1 MVMQTY
7 QRAFTLIELMIVVA
21 VIAILAA
28 IAYPSYQESVRKTK
42 RTDAKADMMALAHNL
57 QRFKIVNF
65 SYMPNGTKVK
75 LADVGFSVDAN
86 GKAKIPSA
94 GTALYT
100 VELTWIKPYDGDS
113 NAHKKD
119 IENWVLT
126 ATPITGTQQAG
137 DGDLVMN
144 QQGHK
149 CWTKGMTCTPSA
161 TSNWDSK

>member
-7 QRAFTLIELMIVVA
+7 QRAFTLIELMIVVV

-75 LADVGFSVDAN
+75 LADVGFLVLMQM
-86 GKAKIPSA
+86 GKLKFLVQVQHCIR
-94 GTALYT
+94 
-100 VELTWIKPYDGDS
+100 S
-113 NAHKKD
+113 N
-119 IENWVLT
+119 
-126 ATPITGTQQAG
+126 
-137 DGDLVMN
+137 
-144 QQGHK
+144 
-149 CWTKGMTCTPSA
+149 
-161 TSNWDSK
+161 